1 MEEMKES
8 NIEYLIILDILYI
21 ILHMLCIITI
31 CSTAKYSVCVHAHV
45 HMAVNSQI
53 ASTLLHRSLKQEK
66 PYAD

>member
-31 CSTAKYSVCVHAHV
+31 CSTAEYSVCVHAHV

-53 ASTLLHRSLKQEK
+53 ASIL
-66 PYAD
+66 